1 MTTPAVLVDQYIT
14 IREVVT
20 SIVTDEYTLTPED
33 EGYWL
38 RTLSDDPVSFTIPP
52 QEDAAFIAYTS
63 LTVEQAGDG
72 AVTFVA
78 GDGVTINSA
87 LDLTTDA
94 QFTVVRLKRV
104 AEDEWT
110 LAALT
115 NEPPRVLPV
124 LYVYASGLFLE
135 SEVLWRQ
142 RIDQEFLLAAN
153 FDGWIAEL
161 ETAPTSSLVIDVR
174 VNAGSIGTITFAGGA
189 TTGTFSTTAAQDLN
203 TKLLRL
209 VAPAT
214 ADATAAGLNVTGPG
228 I

>member
-20 SIVTDEYTLTPED
+20 SIVSDDYTLTPQD
-33 EGYWL
+33 EGRWL

-52 QEDAAFIAYTS
+52 QEDAGFIAYTS
-63 LTVEQAGDG
+63 LTIEQAGDG

-94 QFTVVRLKRV
+94 PFTVVRLKRV
-104 AEDEWT
+104 AENEWT
-110 LAALT
+110 IAALT

-135 SEVLWRQ
+135 SELLWRQ
-142 RIDQEFLLAAN
+142 RIDQEFRLAAN

-161 ETAPTSSLVIDVR
+161 AVAPTAELVIDVR
-174 VNAGSIGTITFAGGA
+174 VDGGSIGSITFDIGETVGA
-189 TTGTFSTTAAQDLN
+189 FSATAAQDLN
-203 TKLLRL
+203 TKLLQL
-209 VAPAT
+209 VAPAV